1 MSRDLEKELNELKK
15 NFPPLKIEHW
25 SEGGVIFFRLTNF
38 SFVKDINECVLQIG
52 SFLGYESRLFFP
64 EKINTKADR
73 NWNHRDVLI
82 GNKTYHAFSY
92 RVPEGSI
99 LNIFLGHL
107 GGAL

>member
-1 MSRDLEKELNELKK
+1 MTRDLDKEINDFKK
-15 NFPPLKIEHW
+15 NFPSLQIEHW
-25 SEGGVIFFRLTNF
+25 SEGGIKFYKLTNF
-38 SFVKDINECVLQIG
+38 TFVKGINECVLQMG

-64 EKINTKADR
+64 EKIKTKVDR

-92 RVPEGSI
+92 RVPDGS
-99 LNIFLGHL
+99 LLDVFLGHL